1 MFSSLVEKT
10 FNTSRV
16 LIEMRL
22 IRRIKFICT
31 RKKEIISIIMI
42 LISITAFSFLII
54 YFSISNQI
62 DSLKSEL
69 QQKSMELTLRVKR
82 YEFIPYSLATSEHI
96 NHFLIKEVKTSTDYE
111 SINSYLSSITKQTR
125 ALALYLLD
133 EKANV
138 IASSD
143 EDINKSAIGYNLS
156 HRPYFQIV
164 QPGKTIGYY
173 GVGISNSVSGY
184 YQANGIF
191 INGVKKGVIVAKIN
205 LNQYLKTHSANYHTV
220 LLDRDNIVAFSSN
233 PEWFYHTIRRLSSEE
248 NDSII
253 KEKRYYDHKILGLD
267 VKREITLKNQSG
279 IAYVNNVHYVYHYRY
294 IPAMEMMIVGVMP
307 LKKVALNML
316 PLLLAINLAWAL
328 IIVFL
333 YVINQRNQIIKL
345 KQEKQDVLESTK
357 ERLETL
363 VHQRTNELFKRTTQ
377 LEAEV
382 KEREATE
389 AVLRNTQQ
397 ELLQKEKLAV
407 IGQLSA
413 GLAHEINQPLAAI
426 SMMSAN
432 ALKLIELGAADEA
445 KDNLERL
452 IRSVDFIGQLSNQLR
467 SFSRTGDDIVGPVSV
482 KASVDN
488 SMLLISHRFKRNN
501 CQFIRLSP
509 DVDIWC
515 MCNNIRLQQVIVNI
529 LNNALD
535 AILDSNSERFI
546 TANWYS
552 DNEYAVIEFEDSGMG
567 IPPENLKNI
576 FEPFFTTK
584 KNHGLGLGLSISA
597 EIIKSYNGLLTAT
610 NGKQGACFILRLP
623 LVKNN

>member
-1 MFSSLVEKT
+1 
-10 FNTSRV
+10 
-16 LIEMRL
+16 
-22 IRRIKFICT
+22 
-31 RKKEIISIIMI
+31 MI

-96 NHFLIKEVKTSTDYE
+96 NHFLIKEVKTSADYE

-233 PEWFYHTIRRLSSEE
+233 PQWFYHTIRSLSSEK

-267 VKREITLKNQSG
+267 VKREITLENQSG
-279 IAYVNNVHYVYHYRY
+279 IAYVNNVHYVYHYRH
-294 IPAMEMMIVGVMP
+294 IPAMEMIIVGVMP

-328 IIVFL
+328 IIVCL

-363 VHQRTNELFKRTTQ
+363 VHQRTNELFKRTKQ

-482 KASVDN
+482 NASVDN

>member
-1 MFSSLVEKT
+1 
-10 FNTSRV
+10 
-16 LIEMRL
+16 
-22 IRRIKFICT
+22 
-31 RKKEIISIIMI
+31 
-42 LISITAFSFLII
+42 
-54 YFSISNQI
+54 
-62 DSLKSEL
+62 
-69 QQKSMELTLRVKR
+69 MELTLRVKR

-96 NHFLIKEVKTSTDYE
+96 NHFLIKEVKTSADYE

-233 PEWFYHTIRRLSSEE
+233 PQWFYHTIRSLSSEK

-267 VKREITLKNQSG
+267 VKREITLENQSG
-279 IAYVNNVHYVYHYRY
+279 IAYVNNVHYVYHYRH
-294 IPAMEMMIVGVMP
+294 IPAMEMIIVGVMP

-328 IIVFL
+328 IIVCL

-363 VHQRTNELFKRTTQ
+363 VHQRTNELFKRTKQ

-482 KASVDN
+482 NASVDN

>member
-1 MFSSLVEKT
+1 
-10 FNTSRV
+10 
-16 LIEMRL
+16 
-22 IRRIKFICT
+22 
-31 RKKEIISIIMI
+31 MI

-267 VKREITLKNQSG
+267 VKREITLENQSG
-279 IAYVNNVHYVYHYRY
+279 IAYVNNVHYVYHYRH

-488 SMLLISHRFKRNN
+488 SMLLISHRFKMNN

-535 AILDSNSERFI
+535 AIHDSNSERFI

>member
-1 MFSSLVEKT
+1 
-10 FNTSRV
+10 
-16 LIEMRL
+16 
-22 IRRIKFICT
+22 
-31 RKKEIISIIMI
+31 MI
-42 LISITAFSFLII
+42 LISITASSFFTV
-54 YFSISNQI
+54 YFSISTQI
-62 DSLKSEL
+62 ESLKSEL
-69 QQKSMELTLRVKR
+69 RQKSMELTLRVKR
-82 YEFIPYSLATSEHI
+82 YEFIPYSLAISENI
-96 NHFLIKEVKTSTDYE
+96 NHFLIKDVKTSLDYE
-111 SINSYLSSITKQTR
+111 RINSYLSSITKQTQ

-133 EKANV
+133 ERANV

-156 HRPYFQIV
+156 HRPYFHTV

-173 GVGISNSVSGY
+173 GIGISNSVSGY

-205 LNQYLKTHSANYHTV
+205 LNQYLESHTTNYHTV

-233 PEWFYHTIRRLSSEE
+233 PEWFYHTIRRLSSEV
-248 NDSII
+248 NDSIT

-267 VKREITLKNQSG
+267 VKRGITLGKQAG
-279 IAYVNNVHYVYHYRY
+279 IAYVNKEHYVYHYRH
-294 IPAMEMMIVGVMP
+294 IPEMEMMIVGVMP
-307 LKKVALNML
+307 LKKVVLNML

-328 IIVFL
+328 IIVFM
-333 YVINQRNQIIKL
+333 YVLNQRNQIIKL

-357 ERLETL
+357 ERLESL
-363 VHQRTNELFKRTTQ
+363 VHQRTNELFKRTMQ

-389 AVLRNTQQ
+389 DVLRNTQQ

-488 SMLLISHRFKRNN
+488 SMLLISHIFKRNN

-515 MCNNIRLQQVIVNI
+515 MCNNIRFQQVIVNI

-535 AILDSNSERFI
+535 AILDSDSERFI
-546 TANWYS
+546 TAKWYS
-552 DNEYAVIEFEDSGMG
+552 EDEYAVIEFEDSGMG
-567 IPPENLKNI
+567 IPPENLKDI

-610 NGKQGACFILRLP
+610 NGKRGACFILRLP
-623 LVKNN
+623 LVKND

>member
-1 MFSSLVEKT
+1 
-10 FNTSRV
+10 
-16 LIEMRL
+16 
-22 IRRIKFICT
+22 
-31 RKKEIISIIMI
+31 MI
-42 LISITAFSFLII
+42 LISITASSFFTV
-54 YFSISNQI
+54 YFSISTQI
-62 DSLKSEL
+62 ENLKSEL
-69 QQKSMELTLRVKR
+69 RQKSMELTLRVKR
-82 YEFIPYSLATSEHI
+82 YEFIPYSLAISENI
-96 NHFLIKEVKTSTDYE
+96 NHFLIKDVKTSLDYE
-111 SINSYLSSITKQTR
+111 RINSYLSSITKQTQ

-133 EKANV
+133 ERANV

-156 HRPYFQIV
+156 HRPYFHTV

-173 GVGISNSVSGY
+173 GIGISNSVSGY

-205 LNQYLKTHSANYHTV
+205 LNQYLESHTTNYHTV

-233 PEWFYHTIRRLSSEE
+233 PEWFYHTIRRLSSEV
-248 NDSII
+248 NDSIT

-267 VKREITLKNQSG
+267 VKRGITLGKQAG
-279 IAYVNNVHYVYHYRY
+279 IAYVNKEHYVYHYRH
-294 IPAMEMMIVGVMP
+294 IPEMEMMIVGVMP
-307 LKKVALNML
+307 LKKVVLNML

-328 IIVFL
+328 IIVFM
-333 YVINQRNQIIKL
+333 YVLNQRNQIIKL

-357 ERLETL
+357 ERLESL
-363 VHQRTNELFKRTTQ
+363 VHQRTNELFKRTMQ

-389 AVLRNTQQ
+389 DVLRNTQQ

-488 SMLLISHRFKRNN
+488 SMLLISHIFKRNN

-515 MCNNIRLQQVIVNI
+515 MCNNIRFQQVIVNI

-535 AILDSNSERFI
+535 AILDSDSERFI
-546 TANWYS
+546 TAKWYS
-552 DNEYAVIEFEDSGMG
+552 EDEYAVIEFEDSGMG
-567 IPPENLKNI
+567 IPPENLKDI

-610 NGKQGACFILRLP
+610 NGKRGACFILRLP
-623 LVKNN
+623 LVKND

>member
-1 MFSSLVEKT
+1 
-10 FNTSRV
+10 
-16 LIEMRL
+16 
-22 IRRIKFICT
+22 
-31 RKKEIISIIMI
+31 MI

-69 QQKSMELTLRVKR
+69 QQKSIELTLRVKR

-96 NHFLIKEVKTSTDYE
+96 NHFLIKEVKTSADYE

-233 PEWFYHTIRRLSSEE
+233 PEWFYHTIRSLSSEK

-267 VKREITLKNQSG
+267 VKREITLENQSG
-279 IAYVNNVHYVYHYRY
+279 IAYVNNVHYVYHYRH
-294 IPAMEMMIVGVMP
+294 IPAMEMIIVGVMP

-328 IIVFL
+328 IIVCL

-363 VHQRTNELFKRTTQ
+363 VHQRTNELFKRTKQ

-482 KASVDN
+482 NASVDN

>member
-1 MFSSLVEKT
+1 
-10 FNTSRV
+10 
-16 LIEMRL
+16 
-22 IRRIKFICT
+22 
-31 RKKEIISIIMI
+31 MI

-54 YFSISNQI
+54 CFSISNQI

-96 NHFLIKEVKTSTDYE
+96 NHFLIKEVKTSADYE
-111 SINSYLSSITKQTR
+111 SINSYLSAIMKQTR

-156 HRPYFQIV
+156 HRPYFHIV

-267 VKREITLKNQSG
+267 VKREITLENQSG
-279 IAYVNNVHYVYHYRY
+279 IAYVNNVHYVYHYRH

>member
-1 MFSSLVEKT
+1 
-10 FNTSRV
+10 
-16 LIEMRL
+16 
-22 IRRIKFICT
+22 
-31 RKKEIISIIMI
+31 
-42 LISITAFSFLII
+42 
-54 YFSISNQI
+54 
-62 DSLKSEL
+62 
-69 QQKSMELTLRVKR
+69 MELTLRVKR

-96 NHFLIKEVKTSTDYE
+96 NHFLIKEVKTSADYE

-233 PEWFYHTIRRLSSEE
+233 PEWFYHTIRRLSSEK

-267 VKREITLKNQSG
+267 VKREITLENQSG
-279 IAYVNNVHYVYHYRY
+279 IAYVNNVHYVYHYRH

-482 KASVDN
+482 NASVDN

>member
-1 MFSSLVEKT
+1 
-10 FNTSRV
+10 
-16 LIEMRL
+16 MRL
-22 IRRIKFICT
+22 IRRIEFIST

-96 NHFLIKEVKTSTDYE
+96 NHFLIKEVKTSADYE

-233 PEWFYHTIRRLSSEE
+233 PQWFYHTIRSLSSEK

-267 VKREITLKNQSG
+267 VKREITLENQSG
-279 IAYVNNVHYVYHYRY
+279 IAYVNNVHYVYHYRH
-294 IPAMEMMIVGVMP
+294 IPAMEMIIVGVMP

-328 IIVFL
+328 IIVCL

-363 VHQRTNELFKRTTQ
+363 VHQRTNELFKRTKQ

-482 KASVDN
+482 NASVDN